1 MDEGE
6 ERKKGEGKEGGG
18 GEGKE
23 KEKKGKNLDG
33 SRIILAYLTLL
44 PPYFLPF
51 RSSLPKS
58 LFLILILALRI
69 FDLGL
74 H

>member
-6 ERKKGEGKEGGG
+6 ERKKGEGKEGRGG
-18 GEGKE
+18 GKE

>member
-1 MDEGE
+1 MERR
-6 ERKKGEGKEGGG
+6 ERKKEE
-18 GEGKE
+18 E
-23 KEKKGKNLDG
+23 KNLDG

-44 PPYFLPF
+44 PFTFSPFVPLPTLCF
-51 RSSLPKS
+51 SSLFS
-58 LFLILILALRI
+58 LRI

>member
-6 ERKKGEGKEGGG
+6 ERKKGEGKEGRGG
-18 GEGKE
+18 REE